1 MSVTVSLSE
10 EEVQALRRTA
20 EKEGRTPEEVVRA
33 AVREYTSGWRR
44 EREHLVDAILA
55 DDVKMLR
62 RLGTT

>member
-1 MSVTVSLSE
+1 VSVTVSLSE

-44 EREHLVDAILA
+44 ERERLVDAILA
-55 DDVKMLR
+55 EDVKMLR